1 MGLLLLLLVENV
13 NIDFL
18 VVLPETLSTAHDATP
33 YYKYCKQKS
42 ITPFI
47 VLNWNRDVALI
58 YKDDF
63 SIGKKGAV
71 CKARLKMS
79 HTLIIKNYFLYNLLF
94 FM

>member
-1 MGLLLLLLVENV
+1 MMELLLLLLVENV

-18 VVLPETLSTAHDATP
+18 VVLPETLSTAHDATS

-47 VLNWNRDVALI
+47 VLNWNRNVALI

-63 SIGKKGAV
+63 SIGKKGG
-71 CKARLKMS
+71 CMQS
-79 HTLIIKNYFLYNLLF
+79 QT
-94 FM
+94 